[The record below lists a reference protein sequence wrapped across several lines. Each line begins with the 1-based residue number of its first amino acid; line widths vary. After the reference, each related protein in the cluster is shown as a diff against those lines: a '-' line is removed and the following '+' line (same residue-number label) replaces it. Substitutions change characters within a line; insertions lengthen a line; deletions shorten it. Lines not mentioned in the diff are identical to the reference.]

1 MYSVVL
7 MAALTAGTQAP
18 ACHWSCCGCGGGYG
32 WGCGGCYGGCWG
44 GYGYG
49 GYGYGGWGYGGS
61 GYGYGCYGC
70 GGCWGCG
77 GYGAY
82 SNYGPTYG
90 APAGAEP
97 VPAPKSTSALPNQAS
112 TAQLAIDL
120 PTDAKLYVDD
130 HAMKSA
136 SAHRVFTTPT
146 LDSGKTYYYILR
158 AEVVRDGKTV
168 SQDRRVILRAGD
180 RITAS
185 FADLG
190 KEPVVAT
197 AKR

>member
-1 MYSVVL
+1 M
-7 MAALTAGTQAP
+7 
-18 ACHWSCCGCGGGYG
+18 
-32 WGCGGCYGGCWG
+32 
-44 GYGYG
+44 
-49 GYGYGGWGYGGS
+49 
-61 GYGYGCYGC
+61 
-70 GGCWGCG
+70 
-77 GYGAY
+77 
-82 SNYGPTYG
+82 PTYG

-97 VPAPKSTSALPNQAS
+97 VPPPKATSALPSQAT
-112 TAQLAIDL
+112 TAQLVVDL
-120 PTDAKLYVDD
+120 PNDAKLYVDD
-130 HAMKSA
+130 RAMKSA
-136 SAHRVFTTPT
+136 SAHRVFTTPV

-190 KEPVVAT
+190 TEAVAT